1 MDVLHKH
8 PKYVRGIDG
17 CTTQAFPGATIARLA
32 DFVSNGRINSK
43 NIYFV
48 IVHVGTNNVSSSQS
62 VDTILSYYGDLIH
75 KIKSKTDAKIIFTSL
90 LPRLV
95 DFKLSER
102 KLNKVNS
109 ELRRLC
115 NRRSLLFC
123 NLIVHFYTITNQ
135 TCLFTHP
142 KIDSTKKFLEQSY
155 SERKLSLLSN
165 ISVYRLF

>member
-1 MDVLHKH
+1 MSNYYIYLK
-8 PKYVRGIDG
+8 
-17 CTTQAFPGATIARLA
+17 AFPGATIARLA
-32 DFVSNGRINSK
+32 DFVSNGRINLE
-43 NIYFV
+43 NINFV

-123 NLIVHFYTITNQ
+123 NLYRSFLHNNKPDPSFYAPKDGLHLNLSRTE
-135 TCLFTHP
+135 LFRK
-142 KIDSTKKFLEQSY
+142 KIIFIIKH
-155 SERKLSLLSN
+155 LSL
-165 ISVYRLF
+165 